1 MKVGYIRVSTVEQN
15 IGRQVKSLEEYG
27 CEKVFIDR
35 KTGANLE
42 RDEYHKMKEFIREKD
57 VVVFAEL
64 DRLGRTKKDIDNEWD
79 DLINRGID
87 IVVLDV
93 PILDTT
99 IYKDDLGK
107 LMMNIAKEL
116 FGYYAEQER
125 VKLLQR
131 QREGIAIARKKGRY
145 KGRPTKYHPD
155 SKGKDKIIYEKII
168 TDLEDG
174 DTVLNI
180 SNKTGVSR
188 NTIYKIKREH
198 EQLCDAVALN
208 EP

>member
-1 MKVGYIRVSTVEQN
+1 MKVGYIRVSTKDQN
-15 IGRQVKSLEEYG
+15 EERQIKSLEEYG
-27 CEKVFIDR
+27 CEKIFID
-35 KTGANLE
+35 KKSGGNLDRE
-42 RDEYHKMKEFIREKD
+42 EYRKMKKFIREKD

-64 DRLGRTKKDIDNEWD
+64 DRLGRVKKDIDDEWN

-99 IYKDDLGK
+99 LYKDELGK

-125 VKLLQR
+125 TKLLRR
-131 QREGIAIARKKGRY
+131 QKEGIKIARKKGRY

-155 SKGKDKIIYEKII
+155 SKGKDKIIYEKIVS
-168 TDLEDG
+168 DLEEG
-174 DTVLNI
+174 NTVMNI
-180 SNKTGVSR
+180 SKTTGVSR
-188 NTIYKIKREH
+188 NTIYKIKADIGFWRFMILEIK
-198 EQLCDAVALN
+198 
-208 EP
+208 

>member
-1 MKVGYIRVSTVEQN
+1 MKVGYIRVSTIEQN
-15 IGRQVKSLEEYG
+15 IERQIKSLTEYG
-27 CEKVFIDR
+27 CEKIFVDK

-42 RDEYHKMKEFIREKD
+42 RDEYHKMKKFIREKD
-57 VVVFAEL
+57 IVVFAEL
-64 DRLGRTKKDIDNEWD
+64 DRLGRTKIDIDNEWG

-99 IYKDDLGK
+99 IYKDELGK

-131 QREGIAIARKKGRY
+131 QKEGIAIARKKGRY
-145 KGRPTKYHPD
+145 KGRPTKYN
-155 SKGKDKIIYEKII
+155 SESRGRDKIIYDKII
-168 TDLEDG
+168 TELKNG
-174 DTVLNI
+174 DTVMNI
-180 SNKTGVSR
+180 SNETGVSR
-188 NTIYKIKREH
+188 NTVYKIKREQ
-198 EQLCDAVALN
+198 EL
-208 EP
+208 